1 MGDLLLAV
9 VTTFSHIKQ
18 INLKQLVIEKLR
30 REAEDVKR
38 DQVKFHSLW
47 RHKEAVHVFGIK

>member
-1 MGDLLLAV
+1 MLFEWEIYYFAV
-9 VTTFSHIKQ
+9 VTTFSDIKQ

-38 DQVKFHSLW
+38 DQVKFYSL
-47 RHKEAVHVFGIK
+47 